1 MNFTAHR
8 SRLPPSTDH
17 AQTVSLPGSTGPP
30 QAARLQAARLQAARP
45 QAARS
50 VSYCPDGVC
59 SSKSSSTKPSPTKS
73 PTKSSSV
80 QDLVKKKEGKNS
92 LLKQVIF
99 KNI

>member
-1 MNFTAHR
+1 MNFTADR
-8 SRLPPSTDH
+8 ARLPPSTDH
-17 AQTVSLPGSTGPP
+17 AQTVSLPGSAARL

-59 SSKSSSTKPSPTKS
+59 SSKSSSTKSSPTKS

-99 KNI
+99 KFI